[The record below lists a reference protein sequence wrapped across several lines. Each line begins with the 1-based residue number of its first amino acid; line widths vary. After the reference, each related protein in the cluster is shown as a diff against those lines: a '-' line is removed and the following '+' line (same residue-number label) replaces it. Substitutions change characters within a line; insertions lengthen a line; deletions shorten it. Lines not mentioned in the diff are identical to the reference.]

1 MSATIHGYLAKI
13 EAGQA
18 INLEVLLERL
28 VEAGCQ
34 RHELLR
40 LFTSTRLGKTRYQ
53 IHITDSTAFAALI
66 ERFRPSGLAGRI
78 GAAFDGDSH
87 RASVSGSYLLIRSQ
101 SHPHPVVALYEV
113 DHWQAPRPTGQV
125 GVIVENLEN
134 FLDLERTLT
143 LITGL
148 LHRAHTEIELIYG
161 SGNQVTN
168 RLNTAFLDSFS
179 ELHCLFDVDPGG
191 LRMYATLRKQLPS
204 SRLRFL
210 APADV
215 EERLG
220 RSRYSLSGQSSQD
233 ILQYAGLSPET
244 DQLIHHMRR
253 QNAVLE
259 QETYLLTLPGEG
271 MHA

>member
-1 MSATIHGYLAKI
+1 MSATIHSYLTKI
-13 EAGQA
+13 ETGQA
-18 INLEVLLERL
+18 INFEALLERL
-28 VEAGCQ
+28 VEAGYP

-40 LFTSTRLGKTRYQ
+40 LFTSTKLGKTRYQ
-53 IHITDSTAFAALI
+53 IKVTDPTAFAVLT
-66 ERFRPSGLAGRI
+66 ERFRPSGLAGRV

-87 RASVSGSYLLIRSQ
+87 RASVSGSCLLIRSH

-113 DHWQAPRPTGQV
+113 DHWHTPRPTGRV

-134 FLDLERTLT
+134 FLDLKRTLT

-148 LHRAHTEIELIYG
+148 LHQGHADIELIYG

-168 RLNTAFLDSFS
+168 RLNTAFLGYFS

-191 LRMYATLRKQLPS
+191 LRMYASLRKQLPT
-204 SRLRFL
+204 SRLGFL

-215 EERLG
+215 EERLK
-220 RSRYSLSGQSSQD
+220 RSRYSLCRQGSQD
-233 ILQYAGLSPET
+233 ILQYVGLSPET
-244 DQLIHHMRR
+244 DQLIHQMRR
-253 QNAVLE
+253 QSAVLE
-259 QETYLLTLPGEG
+259 QETYLLTLIGEG